1 MNRQQFINMQQMGLT
16 SLPNLLI
23 AHYEQLGLNES
34 QMMVML
40 KIKMNEEQGIFFQT
54 FEELSHGMTISAE
67 ECAYMVQH
75 LIQKGFISIQPFED
89 RSGIQHDRY
98 SVEPLW
104 GVLYDF

>member
-1 MNRQQFINMQQMGLT
+1 MNRQQFINMQQMGST

-40 KIKMNEEQGIFFQT
+40 KIKMNEEQGVFFQT
-54 FEELSHGMTISAE
+54 FEELSQGMTISAE

-75 LIQKGFISIQPFED
+75 LIQKDLFRFSHLKTGLVFSMTAIQ
-89 RSGIQHDRY
+89 
-98 SVEPLW
+98 
-104 GVLYDF
+104 